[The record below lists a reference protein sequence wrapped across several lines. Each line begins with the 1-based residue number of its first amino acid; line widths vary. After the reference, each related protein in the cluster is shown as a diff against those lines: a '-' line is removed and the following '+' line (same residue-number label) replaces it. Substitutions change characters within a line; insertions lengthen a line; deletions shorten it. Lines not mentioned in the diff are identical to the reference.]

1 MQTPLEIRFHQME
14 PSPSI
19 EERIRAKAAELERF
33 SDQITSCRVV
43 VEKDHRQHRKGNL
56 FRVRI
61 DLAVPGKEIVANRK
75 GPKDHAH
82 EDIQVA
88 IRDAFNAL
96 ARQLE
101 DHVRAR
107 RGKTKIH
114 EVPPHGQIKMLD
126 PSGDFGFITMPDGQ
140 EVYFHRNSLA
150 NGTFDQLA
158 VGDEVRVVI
167 AEGEGVE
174 GAQASTVQPIG
185 KHHVQDP
192 RP

>member
-14 PSPSI
+14 PSPTI
-19 EERIRAKAAELERF
+19 EARIRAKAAELKRF
-33 SDQITSCRVV
+33 SDQVISCRVV
-43 VEKDHRQHRKGNL
+43 VERDHRKHRKGNL

-61 DLAVPGKEIVANRK
+61 DLSVPGKEIVANRQ

-96 ARQLE
+96 IRQLE
-101 DHVRAR
+101 DHVRMR
-107 RGKTKIH
+107 RGKAKVH
-114 EVPPHGQIKMLD
+114 EVPPHGRVKMID
-126 PSGDFGFITMPDGQ
+126 PSGDFGFIETSDGQ
-140 EVYFHRNSLA
+140 AIYFHRNSVA
-150 NGTFDQLA
+150 SGTFDELG
-158 VGDEVRVVI
+158 VGDEVRIVI

-174 GAQASTVQPIG
+174 GAQASTVHVIG

>member
-14 PSPSI
+14 PSPTV
-19 EERIRAKAAELERF
+19 EARIRAKAADLERF
-33 SDQITSCRVV
+33 SDQITSCRVI

-61 DLAVPGKEIVANRK
+61 DLGVPGKEIVANRK
-75 GPKDHAH
+75 GPMDHAH

-88 IRDAFNAL
+88 IRDAFNAVT
-96 ARQLE
+96 RQLE

-107 RGKTKIH
+107 RGKTKAH
-114 EVPPHGQIKMLD
+114 EVPPHGRVKVLD
-126 PSGDFGFITMPDGQ
+126 PSGDFGFIETPDGQ
-140 EVYFHRNSLA
+140 EIYFHRNSVA
-150 NGTFDQLA
+150 SGAFDQLG
-158 VGDEVRVVI
+158 VGDEVRVVV
-167 AEGEGVE
+167 AEGEGE
-174 GAQASTVQPIG
+174 QGAQASTVHPIG